1 MNRPMIKTWTQL
13 LLLGF
18 VFSAF
23 ICGLVLGGSLNPTM
37 FLAAVLMTFLPLIVG
52 IHAGVS
58 FMREEKSFDPLISKK
73 AEQKSFDPPA

>member
-1 MNRPMIKTWTQL
+1 MNRPMIKSWTQL

-23 ICGLVLGGSLNPTM
+23 ICGLVLGRSLNLTM
-37 FLAAVLMTFLPLIVG
+37 FLAAVLMTFLPLVVG

-58 FMREEKSFDPLISKK
+58 FMREEKP
-73 AEQKSFDPPA
+73 FDPPA

>member
-1 MNRPMIKTWTQL
+1 MNRPMIKSWTQL

-23 ICGLVLGGSLNPTM
+23 ICGVVLGRSQDLTT
-37 FLAAVLMTFLPLIVG
+37 FLAAVLMTFLPLVVG

-58 FMREEKSFDPLISKK
+58 FMREERSCDPLTTKK
-73 AEQKSFDPPA
+73 AEQESYNPPA

>member
-1 MNRPMIKTWTQL
+1 MNRPMIKSWTQL
-13 LLLGF
+13 LLIGF

-58 FMREEKSFDPLISKK
+58 FMREEKPGN
-73 AEQKSFDPPA
+73 PPT